1 MWFRRY
7 WFPVPLAVGAIGLAI
22 GSGPLI
28 ALAAFMLL
36 AGGLAR
42 MWSDHAL
49 DSVHYERLMPEN
61 RGFVGEQLSVTL
73 RLANDKLL
81 PVPWVD
87 VRDVVPEE
95 MPVGEERLAPSGQ
108 PNHVFLRRSTH
119 LGWYERVNWP
129 LQLDLPARGFY
140 RMGPARLASGDIFGF
155 FPVEEESPGQAP
167 IIVYPTTYALPDLGL
182 PADRPFGDSK
192 GRNRLFE
199 DPSRFTGLR
208 DYRPGDSM
216 RRIDWKASARHQAL
230 QSRVYEPS
238 STLNLLLAVNV
249 DTMAH
254 SWQGYVPE
262 TLERILSVAGSVA
275 RYALES
281 GYAAGLVANGAYPTA
296 DRPLRVP
303 VGSRPEQLTRILE
316 ALAVIGPL
324 TMTSLPMIIER
335 EAHAFPF
342 GATLVCVTAQMDEAL
357 AAALTRVRGSGH
369 HVLVL
374 SLAEEPFTES
384 IGAMPVTNVLDAV
397 MALEA
402 RARAGATSG

>member
-7 WFPVPLAVGAIGLAI
+7 WFPVPLTVGVIGAAI

-36 AGGLAR
+36 AGFMAML
-42 MWSDHAL
+42 WSRHVL
-49 DSVHYERLMPEN
+49 DSVRYERILPEN

-73 RLANDKLL
+73 RLVNDKLL

-87 VRDVVPEE
+87 VRDVVPED
-95 MPVGEERLAPSGQ
+95 MPIGEERLAPSGQ

-129 LQLDLPARGFY
+129 LQLDLPARGFF
-140 RMGPARLASGDIFGF
+140 RMGPARMASGDVFGF
-155 FPVEEESPGQAP
+155 FPVEAEGGGTSP
-167 IIVYPTTYALPDLGL
+167 IIVYPTTYSLPDLGL
-182 PADRPFGDSK
+182 PADRPFGDRK
-192 GRNRLFE
+192 GRDRIFE
-199 DPSRFTGLR
+199 DPSRFSGLR

-262 TLERILSVAGSVA
+262 TLERVLSVAGSVA

-303 VGSRPEQLTRILE
+303 IGARSEQLTRILE

-335 EAHAFPF
+335 EAHSFPF

-357 AAALTRVRGSGH
+357 AAALHRVRDSGH

-374 SLAEEPFTES
+374 SLAGEPFGES
-384 IGAMPVTNVLDAV
+384 LGSISVIDVLAPLLS
-397 MALEA
+397 LEA
-402 RARAGATSG
+402 RARAEAAR